1 MNSQSSETRA
11 GKVILI
17 AIAAAIAIIGFDYYT
32 QKIYVSCTSYD
43 INYQVITNDDATKA
57 SGTTTIT
64 QAGVKGT
71 KTKCV
76 KKDGTVVSDNV
87 VSQPVNE
94 VVSRGTYVVP
104 VAAPV
109 APKPAPV
116 STYNYRTGAICRDG
130 SRSYATGRGACS
142 WHGGVSYWL
151 EN

>member
-94 VVSRGTYVVP
+94 IIARGTMLP
-104 VAAPV
+104 TP
-109 APKPAPV
+109 PLPPPT
-116 STYNYRTGAICRDG
+116 SYRTGAICRDG